1 MARSCHWLGVKCKQ
15 LYEHNVL
22 QFRDGDLTET
32 WEILYI
38 LFIANTDGCRLA
50 NIEGVSKVLIYFLI
64 PFVFNKYGREN

>member
-1 MARSCHWLGVKCKQ
+1 M
-15 LYEHNVL
+15 YEHNVL
-22 QFRDGDLTET
+22 QSRDGDLTET

-38 LFIANTDGCRLA
+38 IANTDGCRLA